1 MADLVLD
8 PVAFIVNP
16 WQSRLRSTANVGNV
30 LGNRAALGSTI
41 DSVLYE
47 SADSYSQTKL
57 AYLQGRRFR
66 LNPEISEVYSDPYE
80 EWNE

>member
-1 MADLVLD
+1 MNLCIWDFERALASFPKAYL
-8 PVAFIVNP
+8 AI
-16 WQSRLRSTANVGNV
+16 VGNV

-41 DSVLYE
+41 DSVLYD

-66 LNPEISEVYSDPYE
+66 LNPEISEVYSDPYDE
-80 EWNE
+80 MDD